1 MDFFALDPLIQV
13 VLGVLLLAVAWT
25 ALRFVLRL
33 ARRLFTC
40 GCLAIFL
47 IGGLYLL
54 LNVALS

>member
-1 MDFFALDPLIQV
+1 MDFFTLSPLIQV
-13 VLGVLLLAVAWT
+13 LLVLLLFALAWT

-40 GCLAIFL
+40 GCLAIFV

>member
-1 MDFFALDPLIQV
+1 MDFFALAPLIQV
-13 VLGVLLLAVAWT
+13 LLVVLLFVLAWT

-40 GCLAIFL
+40 GCLAIFV

>member
-13 VLGVLLLAVAWT
+13 VLAVLILAIAWT

-47 IGGLYLL
+47 LGGLYLL
-54 LNVALS
+54 LNVVLT